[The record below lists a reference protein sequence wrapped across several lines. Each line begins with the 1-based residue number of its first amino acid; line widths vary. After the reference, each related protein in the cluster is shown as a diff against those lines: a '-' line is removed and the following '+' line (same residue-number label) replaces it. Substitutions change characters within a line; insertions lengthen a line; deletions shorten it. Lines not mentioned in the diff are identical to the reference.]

1 MHSFL
6 LSGKIPP
13 KSLVKTVFK
22 YLGVPNKRVILGPA
36 IGEDAAIV
44 KVKGKVL
51 ALTTDP
57 ITGATENIGWLSVH
71 INANDIATRGIKPLW
86 YLCCILLP
94 ERKNENLLESIMKQI
109 NKAAKELKIAVVG
122 GHSEVTPGLQR
133 PIVVGFMIG
142 ECEKGKYV
150 TSSGAKIGDKII
162 LTKTA
167 GIEGTAILANELK
180 DFLKDKVDPKV
191 LKKAKSFI
199 KNISVVKDA
208 LIAMKYSGVSAIHD
222 PTEGGVF
229 NGLWE
234 LAKASNVGLIV
245 KEDKIPIA
253 LETKKI
259 CDILRLDPLKIMSSG
274 ALLMTVKEKEAE
286 DVANA
291 LRRSG
296 IQASI
301 IGDVVKLKKGKKLV
315 KKNGEIVKIEPYFR
329 DELYIALE
337 KYSKHISRS

>member
-13 KSLVKTVFK
+13 RFLVKAVFK

-36 IGEDAAIV
+36 IGEDAAII
-44 KVKGKVL
+44 KVKGKIL

-94 ERKNENLLESIMKQI
+94 EGKNEKLLESIMKQI
-109 NKAAKELKIAVVG
+109 NKAAKELGITVVG

-133 PIVVGFMIG
+133 PIVIGFMVG
-142 ECEKGKYV
+142 ECEKEKYV
-150 TSSGAKIGDKII
+150 TSSGAKVGDKII

-167 GIEGTAILANELK
+167 GIEGTAILANELN
-180 DFLKDKVDPKV
+180 DFLKDKIDDKV

-208 LIAMKYSGVSAIHD
+208 LIAVKANGVSAIHD

-234 LAKASNVGLIV
+234 LAKASGVGLLV
-245 KEDKIPIA
+245 EENRIPVA
-253 LETKKI
+253 FETKII
-259 CDILRLDPLKIMSSG
+259 CDALKLDPLKIMSSG
-274 ALLMTVKEKEAE
+274 ALLITVKKEKAE
-286 DVANA
+286 GIINA
-291 LRRSG
+291 LRRNR

-301 IGDVVKLKKGKKLV
+301 IGEIVELKKGKKLIR
-315 KKNGEIVKIEPYFR
+315 KNGRIIKIKPYFR

-337 KYSKHISRS
+337 KYGKLS

>member
-13 KSLVKTVFK
+13 RFLVKAVFK

-36 IGEDAAIV
+36 IGEDAAII
-44 KVKGKVL
+44 KVKGKIL

-94 ERKNENLLESIMKQI
+94 EGKNEKLLESIMKQI
-109 NKAAKELKIAVVG
+109 NKAAKELGITVVG

-133 PIVVGFMIG
+133 PIVIGFMVG
-142 ECEKGKYV
+142 ECEKEKYV
-150 TSSGAKIGDKII
+150 TSSGAKVGDKII

-167 GIEGTAILANELK
+167 GIEGTAILANELN
-180 DFLKDKVDPKV
+180 DFLKDKIDDKV

-208 LIAMKYSGVSAIHD
+208 LIAVKANGVSPIHD
-222 PTEGGVF
+222 RTEGGVF

-234 LAKASNVGLIV
+234 LAKASGVGLLV
-245 KEDKIPIA
+245 EENRIPVA
-253 LETKKI
+253 FETKII
-259 CDILRLDPLKIMSSG
+259 CDALKLDPLKIMSSG
-274 ALLMTVKEKEAE
+274 ALLITVKKEKAE
-286 DVANA
+286 GIINA
-291 LRRSG
+291 LRRNR

-301 IGDVVKLKKGKKLV
+301 IGEIVELKKGKKLIR
-315 KKNGEIVKIEPYFR
+315 KNGRIIKIKPYFR

-337 KYSKHISRS
+337 KYGKLS

>member
-13 KSLVKTVFK
+13 KSLVKAVFK
-22 YLGVPNKRVILGPA
+22 YLGVSNKRVILGPA

-44 KVKGKVL
+44 KVKEKIL

-94 ERKNENLLESIMKQI
+94 ERKNEKLLESIMKQI
-109 NKAAKELKIAVVG
+109 NKAAKELGIAVVG

-133 PIVVGFMIG
+133 PIVIGFMVG
-142 ECEKGKYV
+142 ECERGRYV
-150 TSSGAKIGDKII
+150 TSSGAKVGDKII

-167 GIEGTAILANELK
+167 GIEGTAILANELNN
-180 DFLKDKVDPKV
+180 FLKDKIDHRV
-191 LKKAKSFI
+191 LKNAKSFI

-208 LIAMKYSGVSAIHD
+208 LTAVKTNGVSAIHD

-234 LAKASNVGLIV
+234 LAKASGVGLLV
-245 KEDKIPIA
+245 KEDRIPVA
-253 LETKKI
+253 FETKTI
-259 CDILRLDPLKIMSSG
+259 CDALKLDPLKIMSSG
-274 ALLMTVKEKEAE
+274 ALLITVKKEKAE
-286 DVANA
+286 EVFNA
-291 LRRSG
+291 LRRNR

-301 IGDVVKLKKGKKLV
+301 IGEIVELKKGKKLV
-315 KKNGEIVKIEPYFR
+315 RKNGRIIKIKPYFR

-337 KYSKHISRS
+337 KYGKLS